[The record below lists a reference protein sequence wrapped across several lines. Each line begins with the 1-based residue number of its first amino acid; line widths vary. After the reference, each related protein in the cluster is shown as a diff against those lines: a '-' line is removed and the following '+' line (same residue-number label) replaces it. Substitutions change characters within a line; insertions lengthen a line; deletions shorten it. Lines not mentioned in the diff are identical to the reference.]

1 MSWLW
6 HDSFLY
12 SRFKKQGIVMGHRLS
27 KIYTRTGDAGTTG
40 LGDGSRVAKDDLRI
54 EALGD
59 VDELNSSIGLLRA
72 QITLSDLNAEYKAKW
87 DKSLSLIQHWLFDL
101 GGEVCIPNFNLV
113 QPVAIEYLENDIDEM
128 NEALPMLKDFI
139 LPAGSLACSFAH
151 QARSVCRR
159 AERRL
164 MAVHNRDQN
173 IQAPSLQ
180 LLNRLSDWLFVASR
194 TLQLQSGGNEVL
206 WQKNINDTI

>member
-1 MSWLW
+1 MDNVLDRHYPFFHLNLGKIMS
-6 HDSFLY
+6 
-12 SRFKKQGIVMGHRLS
+12 HRLS
-27 KIYTRTGDAGTTG
+27 KIYTRTGDSGTTG

-54 EALGD
+54 AALGD
-59 VDELNSSIGLLRA
+59 VDELNSCIGVLRA
-72 QITLSDLNAEYKAKW
+72 QITASSIQDKTMW

-101 GGEVCIPNFNLV
+101 GGEVCIPNYHLV
-113 QPVAIEYLENDIDEM
+113 LPVSVEFLETEIDRM

-139 LPAGSLACSFAH
+139 LPSGSLSCSYAH

-159 AERRL
+159 AERSL
-164 MAVHNRDQN
+164 MTVQSRDQN
-173 IQAPSLQ
+173 IQPASLQ

-194 TLQLQSGGNEVL
+194 ALQRAEGGTEVL

>member
-1 MSWLW
+1 MRS
-6 HDSFLY
+6 HIS
-12 SRFKKQGIVMGHRLS
+12 
-27 KIYTRTGDAGTTG
+27 
-40 LGDGSRVAKDDLRI
+40 
-54 EALGD
+54 
-59 VDELNSSIGLLRA
+59 
-72 QITLSDLNAEYKAKW
+72 LSDLTEAQKAKW

-101 GGEVCIPNFNLV
+101 GGEVCIPNFHLV
-113 QPVAIEYLENDIDEM
+113 QPISIEYLENDIDDM

-164 MAVHNRDQN
+164 MAVHTRDQN

-206 WQKNINDTI
+206 WQKNINQSI

>member
-1 MSWLW
+1 
-6 HDSFLY
+6 
-12 SRFKKQGIVMGHRLS
+12 MGHRLS
-27 KIYTRTGDAGTTG
+27 KIYTRTGDSGTTG

-59 VDELNSSIGLLRA
+59 VDELNSSIGILRSHIA
-72 QITLSDLNAEYKAKW
+72 LSKIEDKATW

-113 QPVAIEYLENDIDEM
+113 QPVSIEFLENDIDRM

-139 LPAGSLACSFAH
+139 LPSGTLVCSFAH
-151 QARSVCRR
+151 QARAVCRR
-159 AERRL
+159 AERSL

-194 TLQLQSGGNEVL
+194 TLQRAEGGSEVL
-206 WQKNINDTI
+206 WQKNINDTIDQ

>member
-1 MSWLW
+1 MDNVLDRHYPFFHLNLGKIMS
-6 HDSFLY
+6 
-12 SRFKKQGIVMGHRLS
+12 HRLS
-27 KIYTRTGDAGTTG
+27 KIYTRTGDSGTTG

-54 EALGD
+54 AALGD
-59 VDELNSSIGLLRA
+59 VDELNSCIGVLRA
-72 QITLSDLNAEYKAKW
+72 QITASSIQDKTMW

-101 GGEVCIPNFNLV
+101 GGEVCIPNYHLV
-113 QPVAIEYLENDIDEM
+113 LPVSVEFLETEIDRM

-139 LPAGSLACSFAH
+139 LPSGSLSCSYAH

-159 AERRL
+159 AERSL
-164 MAVHNRDQN
+164 MTVQSRDQN
-173 IQAPSLQ
+173 IQPASLQ

-194 TLQLQSGGNEVL
+194 ALQHAEGGSEVL